1 MHQIVKL
8 RVDIEDEMKELCI
21 SHGYRNTV
29 GEIFLLENEALGF
42 VRGED
47 GILIEVYEEL
57 TSKSSRFDA
66 AEYIYIRVLKMRSD
80 NKIKEIFFPLENF
93 LLYKTIKLKNPGDVL
108 DLPVDYESKPSV
120 EKWTILSIEEI
131 EKELKKLY
139 VCNKNPRKG
148 RSLCCV

>member
-8 RVDIEDEMKELCI
+8 RVELEDEKKELSI
-21 SHGYRNTV
+21 SHGYLNTV

-66 AEYIYIRVLKMRSD
+66 AEYIYIRVVKMIIE

-93 LLYKTIKLKNPGDVL
+93 SLYKTIKLNNPGDVFYM
-108 DLPVDYESKPSV
+108 PVDYESKPSL

-131 EKELKKLY
+131 EKELERLY
-139 VCNKNPRKG
+139 VCNKNLRKS